1 MKERRTLKPGTGIA
15 TILLIFVVLAMT
27 ILAVLSYL
35 HASQNHQS
43 VTRQIEYAQAYSK
56 AEARAAYLQ
65 DQVKH
70 GHFENVESN
79 EEGYTYSIEIVK
91 GQNLFVQ
98 LDKQG
103 NALIWKTIDET
114 EES

>member
-1 MKERRTLKPGTGIA
+1 MKERRSLKPGTGIA

-43 VTRQIEYAQAYSK
+43 VARQIEYAQAYSE
-56 AEARAAYLQ
+56 AEAQASYLQ
-65 DQVKH
+65 DQVKK
-70 GHFENVESN
+70 GHFEQVETN
-79 EEGYTYSIEIVK
+79 EEGYTYRIEIVE
-91 GQNLFVQ
+91 GQTLFVQ

-114 EES
+114 EGS

>member
-43 VTRQIEYAQAYSK
+43 VTRQIEYAQAYSE
-56 AEARAAYLQ
+56 AEAQAAYLQ

-79 EEGYTYSIEIVK
+79 EEGYTYSIEKRTKPFCAIR
-91 GQNLFVQ
+91 QTRQCSDLEN
-98 LDKQG
+98 DR
-103 NALIWKTIDET
+103 
-114 EES
+114 